1 MMKTKY
7 CKVFRILSILFLFNF
22 DYLPS
27 QNYRIEEKII
37 VSTYAGSGKEGFED
51 GPKNQSQLAS
61 PNGISMDKFGNL
73 FIADSYNHAIRKV
86 TSLGE
91 LYTFAGNGLEGYQ
104 DGFGKNALFHFPSD
118 AYADK
123 NGNVYVADYW
133 NHCIRK
139 ITSYGLVT
147 TVAGVPGKKGYKN
160 GKAKEALFNN
170 PIGVIVD
177 YTDNLYVLD
186 TKNHCIRKISNEGIV
201 TTFAGSNIE
210 GFADGIGEDAKFSN
224 PTGLCADR
232 YGNFYL
238 IDTGNRAVRKI
249 YSDGRV
255 ETVLDH
261 HFTHFKDSTGGRK
274 MHFFHSASGGG
285 ICSGPKDVL
294 YVADG
299 ASHTIYKIDLARR
312 VISVVAGTGKMGFK
326 NGEGHLAMFANPV
339 EVTMDAS
346 NNIYVADFNNHV
358 VRKIEFQKI
367 KVEDPQKHTKVL
379 HYLYGN
385 IINAETKEPISGVN
399 IVLQSYEGIDL
410 IKKTHYC
417 LQNTHKIAI
426 EPKKYQIFV
435 KQPGYLPFQTEI
447 IPLPNQDF
455 PYSIELIPIK
465 VGAKAILRNIYF
477 APNSSTLTIDALEG
491 LEKLVE
497 FMKINPKVEILISG
511 HTDIGSTQEYNIKLS
526 EARAKAVRDYL
537 VQMGIEA
544 SRIGYKGYGNSR
556 PIADNQ
562 TSEGRAL
569 NRRIE
574 IEIIKM

>member
-1 MMKTKY
+1 MKWFKY
-7 CKVFRILSILFLFNF
+7 LLGGYFFFFQEIFC
-22 DYLPS
+22 

-37 VSTYAGSGKEGFED
+37 VTTYAGSGEKGFED
-51 GPKNQSQLAS
+51 GPKDKAQLVS
-61 PNGISMDKFGNL
+61 PNGISIDKFGNL

-91 LYTFAGNGLEGYQ
+91 LCTFAGNGEEGYK
-104 DGFGKNALFHFPSD
+104 DGFGKNAMFHFPSD

-123 NGNVYVADYW
+123 NGNIYVADYW

-186 TKNHCIRKISNEGIV
+186 TKNHCVRKISNDGMV
-201 TTFAGSNIE
+201 TTFAGSPSA
-210 GFADGIGEDAKFSN
+210 GFVDGIGIDAKFSS

-238 IDTGNRAVRKI
+238 IDTDNRAVRKI
-249 YSDGRV
+249 YPDGRV
-255 ETVLDH
+255 ETVLDQ
-261 HFTHFKDSTGGRK
+261 HFTYFKDSTGGRK
-274 MHFFHSASGGG
+274 MQFFHSASGGG
-285 ICSGPKDVL
+285 ICSGPKDIF
-294 YVADG
+294 YIADG
-299 ASHTIYKIDLARR
+299 ASHSIYKIDLAHR

-339 EVTMDAS
+339 EVTMDNS
-346 NNIYVADFNNHV
+346 NNIYVSDFDNHV

-367 KVEDPQKHTKVL
+367 KMEDPRVPKKNL
-379 HYLYGN
+379 YYLYGN
-385 IINAETKEPISGVN
+385 VINSETKEPIQNVN
-399 IVLQSYEGIDL
+399 ILLQYYEGIDL
-410 IKKTHYC
+410 VKKNYFFI
-417 LQNTHKIAI
+417 QNQYKIPI
-426 EPKKYQIFV
+426 QPSNYQIFV
-435 KQPGYLPFQTEI
+435 KQPGYLPFQAEL
-447 IPLPNQDF
+447 IPEPNHDF
-455 PYSIELIPIK
+455 RYNIELIPLK

-497 FMKINPKVEILISG
+497 FMKINPKIEILITG

-526 EARAKAVRDYL
+526 EARAKAVKDYL
-537 VQMGIEA
+537 IQMGIEP
-544 SRIGYKGYGNSR
+544 SRIGHKGFGNAK

-562 TSEGRAL
+562 TAEGRAL